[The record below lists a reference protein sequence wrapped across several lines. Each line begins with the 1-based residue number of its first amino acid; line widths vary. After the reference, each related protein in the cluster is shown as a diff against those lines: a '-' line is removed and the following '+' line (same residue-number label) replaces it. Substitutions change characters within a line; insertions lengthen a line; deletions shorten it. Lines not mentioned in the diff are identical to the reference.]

1 MRNHLF
7 IIFHL
12 FLLSVTCCYAQTIPI
27 CGKWNLIYWN
37 PYAHFCD
44 NVEHGNWT
52 LVFEDNFDG
61 NTINTSNWFTC
72 PDGWHR
78 DHGNEL
84 QYYKDENIILS
95 DGILHLTAKREP
107 GLYTI
112 YKMDEFGNMC
122 SQQQYFE
129 YTSGWIQTKAQFQHG
144 LFEIRCKIPS
154 GQGFWPAF
162 WFYGNEGEIDVFEYM
177 GDYPH
182 TPYMTIHKWPNN
194 GQHTQCSSH
203 QTFNEDFSED
213 YHVFSLEWDEF
224 KLIYRIDNEI
234 VRIDYRY
241 IYNNFNNLAYLYDCS
256 QLVSGF
262 YSRNP
267 YFPEN
272 SQTLRL
278 NFAIS
283 SNTCGLNGAH
293 APNSQTVFPSSF
305 DIDYVRIYKKNNP
318 NSTIQKCNFQ
328 NIESNVLTADTII
341 FSNGCETDL
350 STNKAAIAKANK
362 EIILKS
368 GFHAESGS
376 TFHAFISNPSNAAT
390 TQATPIY
397 DNNTEDYMEQ
407 KKCLQKKHR
416 EPSVLLYPSPN
427 NGNFQ
432 LNIEVFAEGED
443 VDLEIRDIY
452 GKTIYLQRISG
463 SIVPI
468 SVDCPSGQYF
478 AILKCGGNTVVE
490 KFVVIK

>member
-1 MRNHLF
+1 MKAIVHF
-7 IIFHL
+7 IVCFFTFCQVLAQQTPFCGSWQKIL
-12 FLLSVTCCYAQTIPI
+12 IVT
-27 CGKWNLIYWN
+27 
-37 PYAHFCD
+37 D
-44 NVEHGNWT
+44 NWDCNDYEHGLWT

-78 DHGNEL
+78 DHGDEL

-95 DGILHLTAKREP
+95 DGILHLTAKHEP
-107 GLYTI
+107 GYDTVYYFDSLGMHPQE
-112 YKMDEFGNMC
+112 K
-122 SQQQYFE
+122 YFE

-162 WFYGNEGEIDVFEYM
+162 WFYGNEGEIDVFEFN
-177 GDYPH
+177 GSYPNR
-182 TPYMTIHKWPNN
+182 PYMTIHNWLQN
-194 GQHTQCSSH
+194 GNHEQCSTS
-203 QTFNEDFSED
+203 QSSNTNFSSD
-213 YHVFSLEWDEF
+213 YHTFSLEWDEF
-224 KLIYRIDNEI
+224 KLLYRIDGNI
-234 VRIDYRY
+234 VNVFYRY
-241 IYNNFNNLAYLYDCS
+241 LNSLGVGMPYCESFPTGLYLKS
-256 QLVSGF
+256 PFLPQNAQS
-262 YSRNP
+262 
-267 YFPEN
+267 
-272 SQTLRL
+272 LRL
-278 NFAIS
+278 NLAIS
-283 SNTCGLNGAH
+283 PEGGGVGNAH

-318 NSTIQKCNFQ
+318 NSTIQICDFQ
-328 NIESNVLTADTII
+328 NIEPNVLTADTII
-341 FSNGCETDL
+341 FSNGCETNIT
-350 STNKAAIAKANK
+350 TNKAAIAKANK

-478 AILKCGGNTVVE
+478 AILKCGRNTVVE

>member
-7 IIFHL
+7 ILFHL
-12 FLLSVTCCYAQTIPI
+12 LLLSVTCCYAQTIPI

-52 LVFEDNFDG
+52 LIFEDDFTG
-61 NTINTSNWFTC
+61 TTINTSNWFTF
-72 PDGWHR
+72 PEGWHR
-78 DHGNEL
+78 DHGDQL
-84 QYYKDENIILS
+84 QYYLDENIILS
-95 DGILHLTAKREP
+95 DGILHLTAKHEP
-107 GLYTI
+107 GYHPVYYFDSLGGHLHD
-112 YKMDEFGNMC
+112 K
-122 SQQQYFE
+122 YFE
-129 YTSGWIQTKAQFQHG
+129 YTSGWIETKSQLQYG
-144 LFEIRCKIPS
+144 LFEVRCKIPY

-162 WFYGNEGEIDVFEYM
+162 WFYGNEGEIDVFEFM

-182 TPYMTIHKWPNN
+182 RPYMTIHKWPNN
-194 GQHTQCSSH
+194 GQHIQCSSH
-203 QTFNEDFSED
+203 QTFDEDFSED
-213 YHVFSLEWDEF
+213 FHVFSLEWDEF

-272 SQTLRL
+272 AQTLRL
-278 NFAIS
+278 SFAIS
-283 SNTCGLNGAH
+283 SDTCGLQGAH
-293 APNSQTVFPSSF
+293 APNNQTVFPSSF
-305 DIDYVRIYKKNNP
+305 DIDYIRIYKKNNS
-318 NSTIQKCNFQ
+318 NSTIQKCDFQ

-350 STNKAAIAKANK
+350 TTNKAVIAKANQ

-368 GFHAESGS
+368 GFHAEFGS
-376 TFHAFISNPSNAAT
+376 TFHAFITSQTNATT
-390 TQATPIY
+390 TQAMPVY
-397 DNNTEDYMEQ
+397 DNFTEDNIEQ
-407 KKCLQKKHR
+407 NKCLNKKS
-416 EPSVLLYPSPN
+416 EGPSVLLYPSPN
-427 NGNFQ
+427 NGSFQ
-432 LNIEVFAEGED
+432 LNIEKFAEGED
-443 VDLEIRDIY
+443 VDLEIKDVY

-478 AILKCGGNTVVE
+478 AILKCGRKTIVE